1 MELPMQGSAALF
13 SLAVFPG
20 HVLVLVPLFR
30 YHACRCVGIAAEVV
44 VGHFCMPIYMLCPA

>member
-1 MELPMQGSAALF
+1 MQGSAALF